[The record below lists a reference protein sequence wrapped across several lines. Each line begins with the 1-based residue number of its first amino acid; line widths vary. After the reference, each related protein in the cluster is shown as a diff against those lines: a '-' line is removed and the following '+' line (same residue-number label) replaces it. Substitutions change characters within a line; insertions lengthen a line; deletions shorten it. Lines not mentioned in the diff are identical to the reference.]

1 MKKVIFFAL
10 ILTIIMTKEHTVS
23 GQDSSKLSII
33 EYLIKVGDLKPI
45 ENKQE
50 YYNNIFITDL
60 LTFKDIGNKE
70 QGIFKFGTYSAHS
83 KTYLLLRNKDS
94 FQILDLKR
102 LDEVL
107 IKEISFLK
115 EIKIPANESLKYIEA
130 TILVYQKNL
139 KSIPWTE

>member
-1 MKKVIFFAL
+1 
-10 ILTIIMTKEHTVS
+10 MTKEHTVS